1 MAKKLANTT
10 PNSAYIHIGQSVFNN
25 ISYDDFELQPNEN
38 SKPADDMP
46 SNGVHLRTHFLIAK
60 RNNIYRM
67 PRLFKNFDLKDIRES
82 NMKNQSNYKAYL
94 TTMIET
100 KKIFIFN
107 PKNKTKISSI
117 DVTDDYYETKLDS
130 KSAKQYFVYEK
141 PFYLCQNRKLIDL
154 VFENKKMV
162 ENIRNV
168 IFTSSMFGIENNND
182 EDFFSQVEFVN
193 TKVYQQLTAKEKE
206 KLLKKNPKLRSQNT
220 TITNNNKN
228 VIPLEEFE
236 STAIADRENKSAIA
250 DTAAKNENDENNNLG
265 SSTLHKRKVS
275 IRKTNPDNDDDDN
288 VHFDNNND
296 NEEEEDKSSNN
307 YNNSKSKREKDI
319 EKQENEKNV
328 QSKSS
333 NLFSPKNLIANFK
346 QSLVNRVFKIGDI
359 QALYFLTKNQKKQAK
374 KENTKNVFHYFVVD
388 KCFSIGWKKV

>member
-38 SKPADDMP
+38 SKSADDMP

-100 KKIFIFN
+100 KKIFIFD

-117 DVTDDYYETKLDS
+117 DATGEYYETKLDS
-130 KSAKQYFVYEK
+130 KSTKQYFIYEK

-154 VFENKKMV
+154 IFENKKMV

-236 STAIADRENKSAIA
+236 STAIADRENKSSIA
-250 DTAAKNENDENNNLG
+250 NTVARNENDENNNNLG

-288 VHFDNNND
+288 VHFDNNDDND
-296 NEEEEDKSSNN
+296 DDDKSSNN

-319 EKQENEKNV
+319 EKQENEKNT

-374 KENTKNVFHYFVVD
+374 KENTKNVFHYFVLD